1 MGMLLR
7 RHYAD
12 AEVEKPVEQPEAESV
27 KKMPTEEIEQ
37 AAVTEEK
44 EEKRKGGRP
53 AKRK

>member
-27 KKMPTEEIEQ
+27 KEMPKEEIKQ
-37 AAVTEEK
+37 ADVTEETN
-44 EEKRKGGRP
+44 EVKRKPGRP
-53 AKRK
+53 KRG